1 MNIKLEIIDLFIDN
15 KVIPCGSIGTI
26 LLNGV
31 HKTEIEWNVEGNL
44 IKTTIPANTYIT
56 LRQGKIII
64 EIKDEDEKRKPL
76 FKEGELVKDKDYS
89 EYCLIMDRS
98 YIAAE
103 DKYVYKLLNIYEAL
117 TMVDFD
123 SDYIRHRVEE
133 KSLERVTEA
142 KILLDMDNS
151 IDYQLEIKRKEK

>member
-64 EIKDEDEKRKPL
+64 EIKNENEKRKPL

-89 EYCLIMDRS
+89 EYYLIMDRS

-142 KILLDMDNS
+142 KILLDMDND